1 MMCNRQYRGFSLIE
15 MLVVITIMGILT
27 TVALPHLQG
36 TVIRQSVRGAKLTVA
51 THVARARGTAAGR
64 GCPAVMHLVNGLD
77 ARVWVTS
84 CSIIGGGIDTVGM
97 VDAISGRFDVAVT
110 ATADSIVFA
119 PTGLVMST
127 GWFAVRF
134 VRGGE
139 VDSLAV
145 SPVGRRIW

>member
-1 MMCNRQYRGFSLIE
+1 
-15 MLVVITIMGILT
+15 
-27 TVALPHLQG
+27 
-36 TVIRQSVRGAKLTVA
+36 
-51 THVARARGTAAGR
+51 
-64 GCPAVMHLVNGLD
+64 MHLVDGGD
-77 ARVWVTS
+77 AQVWVTS
-84 CSIIGGGIDTVGM
+84 CPMTGAGIDTVGM
-97 VDAISGRFDVAVT
+97 VVAISGRFDVTVM

>member
-1 MMCNRQYRGFSLIE
+1 MMSNRQSHGFSLTE
-15 MLVVITIMGILT
+15 MLVVITLMGILT
-27 TVALPHLQG
+27 TVALPRLHQ
-36 TVIRQSVRGAKLTVA
+36 TVIRQSVHGAKLTVA

-64 GCPAVMHLVNGLD
+64 GCPAVMHLVDGGD
-77 ARVWVTS
+77 AQVWVTS
-84 CSIIGGGIDTVGM
+84 CPMTGAGIDTVGR
-97 VDAISGRFDVAVT
+97 VDAISSRFDVVVK

-127 GWFAVRF
+127 GWFAARF
-134 VRGGE
+134 VKGGE